1 MSTSDGSTADY
12 YQLPSGST
20 ELQHLI
26 SHRDMNAQIGEI
38 FRACYRYGIAS
49 HSSRMRDA
57 KKIRFYIEAE
67 ISRLEALEVSSKP
80 AFDWAGALAEQEASS
95 VTGYDTASGADETRV
110 LVVTSHP
117 GTDWVVVPA
126 EEPAAQIDD
135 ESDRQKAVEQNG
147 NDGAVYEDPWYGAP
161 EWARFKAQDDDG
173 EWFFFSHKPTPYN
186 GVWKRSDDLD
196 DMCEPSTISQPATN
210 WRDTLIERP

>member
-12 YQLPSGST
+12 YQLPAGST

-49 HSSRMRDA
+49 HSSRLRDA

-67 ISRLEALEVSSKP
+67 IARLEALQP
-80 AFDWAGALAEQEASS
+80 AFDWEAALVEQDQEEAALLTCPECG
-95 VTGYDTASGADETRV
+95 VTEPDNHQSFCSWRRPVAT
-110 LVVTSHP
+110 
-117 GTDWVVVPA
+117 

-135 ESDRQKAVEQNG
+135 ESDRQQAVEQNG
-147 NDGAVYEDPWYGAP
+147 NDGAVYDDPWYGAP
-161 EWARFKAQDDDG
+161 EWARFKAQDQDG
-173 EWFFFSHKPTPYN
+173 EWRWFGGKPTLGTHRWYN
-186 GVWKRSDDLD
+186 FADNSKDDSACWKA
-196 DMCEPSTISQPATN
+196 ATPT
-210 WRDTLIERP
+210 WRETLIERTSG

>member
-1 MSTSDGSTADY
+1 MSTSDGSTAEY
-12 YQLPSGST
+12 YQLPAGST

-49 HSSRMRDA
+49 HSSRLRDA

-67 ISRLEALEVSSKP
+67 IARLEVSATIP
-80 AFDWAGALAEQEASS
+80 GFDWSS
-95 VTGYDTASGADETRV
+95 IGGCQ
-110 LVVTSHP
+110 
-117 GTDWVVVPA
+117 G
-126 EEPAAQIDD
+126 PAAQIDD

-147 NDGAVYEDPWYGAP
+147 NDGAVYDDPWYGAP

-173 EWFFFSHKPTPYN
+173 TWYWFKAKPELQSGIWNSEGLYQYAFDGPHSN
-186 GVWKRSDDLD
+186 
-196 DMCEPSTISQPATN
+196 PN